1 MLCGVTRLPTYDHSA
16 HVWRKK
22 GEGDGSICYCT
33 LQYFLRQRLQYVQ
46 ELKQPTP
53 PHPSLSFEQGCDGIT
68 RRTLIVTSWWC
79 DAGKS
84 YPFSSSHFLRFGVPH
99 KILLY
104 IDRLCLPISFFYHL
118 YYMYH
123 TLHVFSW
130 LCYRTV
136 TPCVAVIVWVCG

>member
-1 MLCGVTRLPTYDHSA
+1 MWRDSSSNLRSFCTCVEEERRGWWQYLLLYASVFSTTEVTVCPRAKTTH
-16 HVWRKK
+16 
-22 GEGDGSICYCT
+22 
-33 LQYFLRQRLQYVQ
+33 
-46 ELKQPTP
+46 P